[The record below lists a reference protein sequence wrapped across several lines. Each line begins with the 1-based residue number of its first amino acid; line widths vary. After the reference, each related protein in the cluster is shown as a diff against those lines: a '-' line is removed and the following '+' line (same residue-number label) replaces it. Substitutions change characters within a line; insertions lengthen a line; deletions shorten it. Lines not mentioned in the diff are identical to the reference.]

1 MKLLKRILYG
11 KHSKVSYSQCAE
23 DILIE
28 SIFDALGIRQPSYID
43 IGAHAPVYL
52 SNTYLFY
59 RKGSKGVCIEPNPQ
73 LYKNIRKKRQND
85 ICLNMG
91 VGISAAT
98 EASFYIMTSS
108 TLSTFSK
115 EDAERMASYGNEK
128 IKKIM
133 TVPLISFE
141 EVVNKYLLA
150 CPNLISLD
158 VEGLDL
164 AILKTIDFSRYRPE
178 VFCVETLTYTEDN
191 FEEKITSTIEFMLGQ
206 GYIIYADTY
215 VNTIFV
221 DKAAWTARK
230 CRADER

>member
-11 KHSKVSYSQCAE
+11 KHAKISYSQLAE
-23 DILIE
+23 DTLID
-28 SIFDALGIRQPSYID
+28 SIFSALGIHQPTYID
-43 IGAHAPVYL
+43 IGAHAPIYL

-59 RKGSKGVCIEPNPQ
+59 RKGSRGVCVEPNPL
-73 LYKNIRKKRQND
+73 LYKNIQKKRKRD

-115 EDAERMASYGNEK
+115 EDAERMVSYGREK
-128 IKKIM
+128 IEEII
-133 TVPLISFE
+133 TVPLISFDE
-141 EVVNKYLLA
+141 IVKKYLRA
-150 CPNLISLD
+150 CPNLVSLD

-164 AILKTIDFSRYRPE
+164 AILKTIDFSIYRPE

-191 FEEKITSTIEFMLGQ
+191 FEEKITSTIDFMVSK
-206 GYIIYADTY
+206 GYLIYADTY

-230 CRADER
+230 

>member
-11 KHSKVSYSQCAE
+11 KHSKISYSQSAE
-23 DILIE
+23 DILIDA
-28 SIFDALGIRQPSYID
+28 IFGALNIHKPSYID

-59 RKGSKGVCIEPNPQ
+59 RKGCKGVCIEPNPY
-73 LYKNIRKKRQND
+73 LYKNILKNRKRD

-91 VGISAAT
+91 VGISLST
-98 EASFYIMTSS
+98 EAPFYILSSS

-115 EDAERMASYGNEK
+115 ADAERMVSYGTENIEK
-128 IKKIM
+128 VI
-133 TVPLISFE
+133 TVPLISFD
-141 EVVNKYLLA
+141 EVVKKYLQS

-164 AILKTIDFSRYRPE
+164 AILKTIDFSIYRPE

-191 FEEKITSTIEFMLGQ
+191 FEEKITPTIEFMLSQ
-206 GYIIYADTY
+206 GYLIYADTY

-221 DKAAWTARK
+221 DKAAWTARR
-230 CRADER
+230 CLADAR